1 MCWPENKTLLHA
13 VLRLRGRLSVC
24 CAVECAGGG
33 RGAMVTP
40 VHFAITCE
48 GLLHAK
54 CQLQPE
60 RQAQLIKAF
69 VREELA

>member
-1 MCWPENKTLLHA
+1 MCGAPSIMP
-13 VLRLRGRLSVC
+13 VV
-24 CAVECAGGG
+24 GG
-33 RGAMVTP
+33 GAMVTP
-40 VHFAITCE
+40 LHFAITCE

-54 CQLQPE
+54 CQRQPE